1 MRGEIPPHSIAADPQ
16 TQDRDL
22 ALLPAGT
29 AMFAAKEWNLTSEG
43 TDTMRYEGAV

>member
-1 MRGEIPPHSIAADPQ
+1 MRGEIPFTQLLPTPQ

-29 AMFAAKEWNLTSEG
+29 AMFAAKEWNVTSEG